1 MANRLSG
8 LISGMD
14 TESLVT
20 QLVSAYAVKKDKVVK
35 AKTKLEWT
43 QEKWKELNA
52 KIYALYSKTVSNLQ
66 YSSAYSSKKTTA
78 SDESKVSVVASD
90 SAVNG
95 TQKLK
100 IEELAASAYL
110 TGAKLSGNNGK
121 LTANSTL
128 KELGITSEVTLKV
141 KAGVNG
147 KEKTITVNGDTT
159 LRSLTSQL
167 TSAGLSANFDEG
179 QQRFYISAKDSG
191 TENDFTITAADADSV
206 GALMK
211 LGLYTKEQA
220 DVSIDAAVQAE
231 WDKWSK
237 YKDVEFSLGNDGK
250 VDIDSIKSTT
260 DTELSDEQKADIKD
274 YLEKQYQEKLKA
286 FEDAQKATMKKLSD
300 KFKDTD
306 LDIDDAAAKWKDHQE
321 NIKALDDAQAEYDKV
336 AARKDAG
343 EATEEELQE
352 EEAKLK
358 AASDAAAASA
368 KAYSESVTVDGKAL
382 ISNSE
387 MQQYITADAN
397 LNDSAVYE
405 QNKAD
410 IAVKVSD
417 GFFDKAK
424 SAVSAQESYAAMDDD
439 SYGHKEAAEDCVIW
453 LNGVKYTGNTNS
465 ITVNGLTISAKEK
478 TADGEE
484 ISLVTDND
492 YQKVYDTIKNFLSE
506 YNKLITEMDTLFNAE
521 SSKGYEP
528 LTDEEKEVMSEK
540 DIEKWE
546 EKIKGSLL
554 RRDDTLDSITQTMKM
569 AMSRTYEV
577 NGKKYSLASFGIN
590 TLSYFLAGVNEKGT
604 YHIDGDADDASTSGN
619 ADKLMSMIAT
629 EPDVVMGFFTQ
640 LTQGLYEDMGK
651 KMTSTSLRSIYNVYN
666 DKQMKQDLADYD
678 DKVKYW
684 ENYLKELEDKYY
696 KQFSKMETAL
706 AKLQSSSSA
715 LAGLLGNG

>member
-43 QEKWKELNA
+43 QDKWKELNA

-66 YSSAYSSKKTTA
+66 YTSAYSSKKTTA

-95 TQKLK
+95 TQKLR

-128 KELGITSEVTLKV
+128 KELGISSEVSFKV

-147 KEKTITVNGDTT
+147 EEKTITVNGDTT

-167 TSAGLSANFDEG
+167 TNAGLSANFDEG

-206 GALMK
+206 GAMMK
-211 LGLYTKEQA
+211 MGLYTKDQMNA
-220 DVSIDAAVQAE
+220 SITDEVKAE
-231 WDKWSK
+231 WDKWSA
-237 YKDVEFSLGNDGK
+237 YKDVTLNDF
-250 VDIDSIKSTT
+250 IDS
-260 DTELSDEQKADIKD
+260 LSADGTVDLDSITGATDEQKAKIKE
-274 YLEKQYQEKLKA
+274 YLETQYQEKLDA
-286 FEDAQKATMKKLSD
+286 FVDAQNATIDSLSKKMQD
-300 KFKDTD
+300 AG
-306 LDIDDAAAKWKDHQE
+306 LDIDDAVAKWEAHQDQAKVVE
-321 NIKALDDAQAEYDKV
+321 DIQAEYDELVEK
-336 AARKDAG
+336 KDAG
-343 EATEEELQE
+343 EATDEEVQGKKAELD
-352 EEAKLK
+352 
-358 AASDAAAASA
+358 AAISALAAAA
-368 KAYSESVTVDGKAL
+368 KDYSESVTADGKTI

-387 MQQYITADAN
+387 LQQYITAKAN
-397 LNDSAVYE
+397 LDENFE
-405 QNKAD
+405 QNKED
-410 IAVKVSD
+410 IAIKVSD
-417 GFFDKAK
+417 GFFDKVK

-439 SYGHKEAAEDCVIW
+439 SYGHREDAKDCVIW

-465 ITVNGLTISAKEK
+465 ISVNGLTISAKEK
-478 TADGEE
+478 TAEGEE

-506 YNKLITEMDTLFNAE
+506 YNKLITEMDTLFNAD

-528 LTDEEKEVMSEK
+528 LTNDEKEVMSEK

-546 EKIKGSLL
+546 EKIKDSLL
-554 RRDDTLDSITQTMKM
+554 RRDSTLDSITQTMKM

-629 EPDVVMGFFTQ
+629 QPDVVMGFFTQ

-651 KMTSTSLRSIYNVYN
+651 KMTSTTLRSVYNVYN
-666 DKQMKQDLADYD
+666 DKQMAKDLKDYD
-678 DKVKYW
+678 EKVEYW
-684 ENYLKELEDKYY
+684 ENYLKDLEDKYY

>member
-35 AKTKLEWT
+35 AKTKLEWK

-66 YSSAYSSKKTTA
+66 YSSAYKSKKTTA
-78 SDESKVSVVASD
+78 SDESKVSVVAGD

-95 TQKLK
+95 TQTLE
-100 IEELAASAYL
+100 ITQLAASAYL
-110 TGAKLSGNNGK
+110 TGAKLSGSNGK
-121 LTANSTL
+121 LTAGSTL
-128 KELGITSEVTLKV
+128 KELGITSDVTLKV
-141 KAGVNG
+141 KSGVNG
-147 KEKTITVNGDTT
+147 EEKTITVNGDTT

-191 TENDFTITAADADSV
+191 EDNDFTITAADADSV

-211 LGLYTKEQA
+211 MGLYTKEQA
-220 DVSIDAAVQAE
+220 DASIDAAVQAE

-237 YKDVEFSLGNDGK
+237 YEGITFSLDKDGNVTNITGAADAEQEAEIK
-250 VDIDSIKSTT
+250 KYLEDKYKEKLDAFEKAQQQTIDS
-260 DTELSDEQKADIKD
+260 LSKKMQ
-274 YLEKQYQEKLKA
+274 
-286 FEDAQKATMKKLSD
+286 DAG
-300 KFKDTD
+300 

-321 NIKALDDAQAEYDKV
+321 KAKAVEDAQAKYDEIV
-336 AARKDAG
+336 AKKDAG
-343 EATEEELQE
+343 EATDDEVQAEK
-352 EEAKLK
+352 AKL
-358 AASDAAAASA
+358 DAAIDALAAAA

-387 MQQYITADAN
+387 MQQYITAKAN
-397 LNDSAVYE
+397 LNENYE

-410 IAVKVSD
+410 ISVKVAD
-417 GFFDKAK
+417 GFFDKVKNAI
-424 SAVSAQESYAAMDDD
+424 SAQESYQALNDK
-439 SYGHKEAAEDCVIW
+439 SYGSKIDGANCKIK
-453 LNGVKYTGNTNS
+453 LNDVEYEGSSNS

-478 TADGEE
+478 TNGSV

-506 YNKLITEMDTLFNAE
+506 YNKLITEMDSLFNAE

-528 LTDEEKEVMSEK
+528 LTNDEKEVMSEK

-546 EKIKGSLL
+546 SKIKDSLL
-554 RRDDTLDSITQTMKM
+554 RRDSTLDDVTQTMKM
-569 AMSRTYEV
+569 AMSRTYEI
-577 NGKKYSLASFGIN
+577 NGKKYSLSSFGIN
-590 TLSYFLAGVNEKGT
+590 TLSYFLAGANEKGT

-640 LTQGLYEDMGK
+640 LAQGLYEDMGK
-651 KMTSTSLRSIYNVYN
+651 KMTSTTLRSVYNVYN
-666 DKQMKQDLADYD
+666 DKQMKQDLEDYD

-684 ENYLKELEDKYY
+684 EQYLQDLEDKYY
-696 KQFSKMETAL
+696 NQFAKMEKAL
-706 AKLQSSSSA
+706 AQLQSSSSA

>member
-20 QLVSAYAVKKDKVVK
+20 QLVSAYAVKKDNVVK
-35 AKTKLEWT
+35 AKTKLQWT
-43 QEKWKELNA
+43 QDKWKELNA

-66 YSSAYSSKKTTA
+66 YTTAYSSKKTTA
-78 SDESKVSVVASD
+78 SNESKVSVVASD

-128 KELGITSEVTLKV
+128 KELGITSEVKLKV
-141 KAGVNG
+141 KVGNSG
-147 KEKTITVNGDTT
+147 EEKTITVNGDTT

-167 TSAGLSANFDEG
+167 TNAGLSANFDEG
-179 QQRFYISAKDSG
+179 QQRFYIAAKDSG

-211 LGLYTKEQA
+211 MGLYTKEQA
-220 DVSIDAAVQAE
+220 DASIDAAVQAE
-231 WDKWSK
+231 WNKWSQ
-237 YKDVEFSLGNDGK
+237 YDGITFSLDKDGNVTNITGAADATQEAE
-250 VDIDSIKSTT
+250 IK
-260 DTELSDEQKADIKD
+260 K
-274 YLEKQYQEKLKA
+274 YLEDQYKEKLKA
-286 FEDAQKATMKKLSD
+286 FEDTQKQTMNSLKE

-306 LDIDDAAAKWKDHQE
+306 LDIDTAAAKWKDHQE
-321 NIKALDDAQAEYDKV
+321 KAKAVEDVQAEYDEIV
-336 AARKDAG
+336 AKKDAG
-343 EATEEELQE
+343 EATDDNVQAKKAEL
-352 EEAKLK
+352 
-358 AASDAAAASA
+358 DAAIDALAAAA

-382 ISNSE
+382 ISNGE
-387 MQQYITADAN
+387 MQQYITAKAN
-397 LNDSAVYE
+397 LNENYE
-405 QNKAD
+405 QNKTD
-410 IAVKVSD
+410 ISVKVSD
-417 GFFDKAK
+417 GFFDKVKNAISAK
-424 SAVSAQESYAAMDDD
+424 ESYAALDDD
-439 SYGHKEAAEDCVIW
+439 SYGHREDAKDCVIW
-453 LNGVKYTGNTNS
+453 LNGVKYTSNTNS
-465 ITVNGLTISAKEK
+465 VSVNGLTISAKEK
-478 TADGEE
+478 TAPGEE

-506 YNKLITEMDTLFNAE
+506 YNKLIIEMDSLFNAE

-528 LTDEEKEVMSEK
+528 LTDDEKEVMSEK

-546 EKIKGSLL
+546 AKIKDSLL

-590 TLSYFLAGVNEKGT
+590 TLSYFNAAANEKGA

-629 EPDVVMGFFTQ
+629 QPDVVMGFFTQ
-640 LTQGLYEDMGK
+640 LAQGLYEDMGK
-651 KMTSTSLRSIYNVYN
+651 KMTSTTLRSIYNVYN
-666 DKQMKQDLADYD
+666 DKQMASDLKDYD
-678 DKVKYW
+678 EKIEYW
-684 ENYLKELEDKYY
+684 ENYLKDLEDKYY